1 LTFKRESNANEV
13 LIFDIK
19 GSLLK
24 KLSLPVRAMNPEH
37 LCPFSFYKDKFYQLV
52 FNEETENW
60 ELHITDIN

>member
-1 LTFKRESNANEV
+1 V

-24 KLSLPVRAMNPEH
+24 KVFLPIRAMNPEH
-37 LCPFSFYKDKFYQLV
+37 LCPFSFYKDKFYQLI
-52 FNEETENW
+52 FNEETEKW